1 MSHADAFEVDGVSHA
16 DAFEVDGASHADGFD
31 VDGRSH
37 PSDAGLSQA
46 VSFFWLSQ
54 VGCVGC
60 ACCRELV
67 VEVQLFGGGL
77 GFRLVELKNFL
88 N

>member
-1 MSHADAFEVDGVSHA
+1 LSHADAFEVDGVSHA

-54 VGCVGC
+54 VGC
-60 ACCRELV
+60 RELV